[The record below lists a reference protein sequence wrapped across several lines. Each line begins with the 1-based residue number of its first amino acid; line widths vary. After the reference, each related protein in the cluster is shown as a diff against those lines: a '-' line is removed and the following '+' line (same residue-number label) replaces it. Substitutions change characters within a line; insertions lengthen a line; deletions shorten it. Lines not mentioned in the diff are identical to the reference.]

1 MRAFA
6 KTIATPC
13 FSALLIAMLAACST
27 PQAPQKNDVGSKIG
41 DAAVSPFNDFN
52 LVKTEISPVLL
63 NAKKDVYVS
72 PNVAACDVIGKEIAE
87 LDSVLGPD
95 LDTTPTE
102 DNPGLIERGRDELDN
117 AATGALKGA
126 AEGVVPFR
134 GWVRRLTG
142 AERHS
147 REISAA
153 VAAGIVRR
161 AYLKGFG
168 QASGCQAP
176 AAPHR
181 ASTP

>member
-6 KTIATPC
+6 QSFATPC
-13 FSALLIAMLAACST
+13 FSALMIAMLAACST

-41 DAAVSPFNDFN
+41 EAAVSPLNDFN
-52 LVKTEISPVLL
+52 LVKTEISPVLM
-63 NAKKDVYVS
+63 NAKKDVYLS

-87 LDSVLGPD
+87 LDGVLGPD
-95 LDTTPTE
+95 LDTPVSE
-102 DNPGLIERGRDELDN
+102 NNPGLIERGKDEIDN

-147 REISAA
+147 REVSAA
-153 VAAGIVRR
+153 IAAGIVRR

-176 AAPHR
+176 AAPR
-181 ASTP
+181 RSPAQ